1 MLTRSLLLLA
11 VAPLALGFQCG
22 APVLRLHPAARPAVD
37 TPTTCTRAVS
47 PPLMQSEIMMPA
59 LSSTMKEGKISSW
72 LVGVGDKV
80 EAGDMVLVVES
91 DKADM
96 DVESFEEGYVSQI
109 LVGEGES
116 APVGSPVAV
125 LVETEAEIGNAAAPA
140 PAAAPAAA
148 AAAAPAAALDVEY
161 VEVLMPALSSTMKE
175 GKISSWLMGVGD
187 KVSAGDMLLVVESD
201 KADMDVEAFEDGYIA
216 KILTGEGEVAAVL
229 TPP

>member
-72 LVGVGDKV
+72 L
-80 EAGDMVLVVES
+80 L
-91 DKADM
+91 
-96 DVESFEEGYVSQI
+96 
-109 LVGEGES
+109 
-116 APVGSPVAV
+116 
-125 LVETEAEIGNAAAPA
+125 
-140 PAAAPAAA
+140 
-148 AAAAPAAALDVEY
+148 
-161 VEVLMPALSSTMKE
+161 
-175 GKISSWLMGVGD
+175 GVGD

-216 KILTGEGEVAAVL
+216 KILTGEGEVAAVR